1 MYVLLFKDIHFVWFV
16 WSETLTMLANN
27 PITLNNA
34 VNNFYNFFILFYIIL
49 NHYVYSTFQIYQ

>member
-34 VNNFYNFFILFYIIL
+34 VNNFYNVFYIIL
-49 NHYVYSTFQIYQ
+49 YYS

>member
-16 WSETLTMLANN
+16 WSEILTMLANN

-34 VNNFYNFFILFYIIL
+34 VNNFYNFFYIIL
-49 NHYVYSTFQIYQ
+49 YYS